1 MNIDIVKTSQEEGA
15 VFVKYHLSK
24 VSPEYSVTLPF
35 RTKEDGM
42 VEFKISEEALRDI
55 VELIKCSPTTKLWS

>member
-1 MNIDIVKTSQEEGA
+1 MNIDLIKTSNEEGA
-15 VFVKYHLSK
+15 VFVKYRLSK

-42 VEFKISEEALRDI
+42 IEFKISEEGLRDL
-55 VELIKCSPTTKLWS
+55 VNLIRSNFGSQR

>member
-1 MNIDIVKTSQEEGA
+1 MNIDLIKTSNDEGA
-15 VFVKYHLSK
+15 VFVKYRLSK

-42 VEFKISEEALRDI
+42 IEFKISEEGLRDL
-55 VELIKCSPTTKLWS
+55 VNLIRSNFGAQR